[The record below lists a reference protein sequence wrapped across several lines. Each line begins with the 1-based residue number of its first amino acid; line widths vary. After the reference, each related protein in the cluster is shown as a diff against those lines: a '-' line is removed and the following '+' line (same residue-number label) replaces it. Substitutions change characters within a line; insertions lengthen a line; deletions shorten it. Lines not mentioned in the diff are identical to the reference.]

1 MLIIKHLLEQ
11 VAYVKMGREFFEG
24 IETDEERRKS
34 VLCKVQE
41 WHNQDLMVIALGV
54 ETEEELRFVQKCGV
68 EFVQGFYLA
77 KPSFE
82 LMEDNREI
90 KEKIMV

>member
-1 MLIIKHLLEQ
+1 MKIALKYIGGA
-11 VAYVKMGREFFEG
+11 VG
-24 IETDEERRKS
+24 I
-34 VLCKVQE
+34 
-41 WHNQDLMVIALGV
+41 LMVIGLLYYSLFVYDGSVAIADMVTKEQV
-54 ETEEELRFVQKCGV
+54 ETEEELRFMQKCGV